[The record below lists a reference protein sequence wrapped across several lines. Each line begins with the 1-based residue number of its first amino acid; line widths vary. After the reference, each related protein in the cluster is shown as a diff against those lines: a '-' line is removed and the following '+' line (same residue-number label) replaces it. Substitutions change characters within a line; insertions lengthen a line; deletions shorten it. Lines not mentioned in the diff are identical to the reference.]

1 MDTKAQATERIRFM
15 TEMLRL
21 AWLSALAATTGT
33 FGLLLGEFSARRLV
47 FIVLGIVT
55 IAGFVLFMAHL
66 RRRIETA
73 INDFPED

>member
-1 MDTKAQATERIRFM
+1 M

-47 FIVLGIVT
+47 FIVLGIAT
-55 IAGFVLFMAHL
+55 IAGFVLSMVHL
-66 RRRIETA
+66 RQRIEMA

>member
-21 AWLSALAATTGT
+21 AWLSALAVTTGT

-47 FIVLGIVT
+47 FIVLDIVT
-55 IAGFVLFMAHL
+55 IASFVLFMAHL
-66 RRRIETA
+66 RQRIETA
-73 INDFPED
+73 INDFPEN

>member
-21 AWLSALAATTGT
+21 AWLSSLAVTTGT

-55 IAGFVLFMAHL
+55 IAGFVLFMVHL
-66 RRRIETA
+66 RQRIETA
-73 INDFPED
+73 INDFPEN